1 MKTIKDLA
9 VIIMLGMSLLAFSAC
24 NGIMSGIYD
33 EPEVE
38 KNDGFGFIS
47 VNDNA
52 NSGTIYINA
61 SSYTRWTYID
71 FSSKTIDTLEINSS
85 MVEPQEWDIAV
96 HRYDTK
102 TNGGSV
108 LETGFTGFDALQSS
122 GAMPSGTFVSDVWTT
137 EQIAIDMSGMMD
149 GVILYTESNYNA
161 ELSKWLNVDTSTMP
175 PIYTLSKKVYL
186 VKLKDDSYVA
196 LRLSNFMN
204 DASVKGYMTIEYVYP
219 FEI

>member
-9 VIIMLGMSLLAFSAC
+9 VIIMLGMSFLTFPAC

-33 EPEVE
+33 EPDVE
-38 KNDGFGFIS
+38 KNDGYGFIS
-47 VNDNA
+47 INDNT

-102 TNGGSV
+102 TNGGRV
-108 LETGFTGFDALQSS
+108 LETSFTGFDALKSS
-122 GAMPSGTFVSDVWTT
+122 GVMPSGTFVSDVWTSDK
-137 EQIAIDMSGMMD
+137 IAIDMSGMMD
-149 GVILYTESNYNA
+149 GVILYVESNYNS
-161 ELSKWLNVDTSTMP
+161 ELSKWLNVDTSIMP

-186 VKLKDDSYVA
+186 VKLKDDTYVA

-204 DASVKGYMTIEYVYP
+204 DAAVKGYMTIEYVYP